1 MASARRH
8 FSNYLVVVSASAIIL
23 YTLGM
28 FVLAVVNIIFSQD
41 VWPPAE
47 LTGLWYTYWTA
58 ELVMLTTIKVTKV
71 RNKYESGEDPE
82 N

>member
-1 MASARRH
+1 MTSKRH
-8 FSNYLVVVSASAIIL
+8 FSNYLVIASATAIIL
-23 YTLGM
+23 YTAAML
-28 FVLAVVNIIFSQD
+28 VLAVVNIIFSTD
-41 VWPPAE
+41 VWPPTE
-47 LTGLWYTYWTA
+47 LTALWYSYWTV